1 MTHLL
6 QPAIYFELWDPL
18 WPRWISVG
26 RNLAFDLIDDGTVLL
41 PLFFFMI
48 AGDALDRLPRRD
60 GGPAP
65 QRAATL
71 WALGQGRLSEPGV
84 IMASG
89 RGFLIGAFCGGVLAA
104 GTLLSVLLL
113 GARVQLQPRG
123 FFFYSLNSSAPTL
136 ITVCFFSHIA
146 LLEELGYRF
155 FAGTWLE
162 RLVGSRTLAVLLPAL
177 VYGLCHTAFEF
188 LPPADPFWVRS
199 LLLTAVGSVW
209 GWAFFR
215 YDALTV
221 VLSHLT
227 CDLFIFNYPSLAAGG
242 WSAAKAVLA
251 ISLPLWPAAA
261 GLLWRRLRPAQL
273 AVQSPEV

>member
-1 MTHLL
+1 MGSAL
-6 QPAIYFELWDPL
+6 APL
-18 WPRWISVG
+18 GVSFG
-26 RNLAFDLIDDGTVLL
+26 RVLAFDLIDDGTVLL

-48 AGDALDRLPRRD
+48 AGDALDRLPSATLA
-60 GGPAP
+60 PAP
-65 QRAATL
+65 RRAATL
-71 WALGQGRLSEPGV
+71 WALLQGRFREPGV
-84 IMASG
+84 ILAST
-89 RGFLIGAFCGGVLAA
+89 RGFLVGALCGGVLAG
-104 GTLLSVLLL
+104 GTLLSVLLI

-123 FFFYSLNSSAPTL
+123 FFFYSINSSTPIL
-136 ITVCFFSHIA
+136 ITICFFSHIA

-162 RLVGSRTLAVLLPAL
+162 RVTRSRVLAVVLPAV

-188 LPPADPFWVRS
+188 LPPADPFWVRP

-242 WSAAKAVLA
+242 WSAAQAMAA
-251 ISLPLWPAAA
+251 ISLPLWPAGIGMLVA
-261 GLLWRRLRPAQL
+261 RLRPPQAQT
-273 AVQSPEV
+273 PEV